1 MPKKIDPAVKERAL
15 RMVSEHRS
23 EYASLTAC
31 CDQVGR
37 RLGLGKET
45 VRRWALQA
53 DIDAGARPGVSTEE
67 SAEIKRLKAENRR
80 LTEDLEIMRRA
91 SNFLRG
97 GTRPPQPVICEFID
111 QMRSEGHAVESIC
124 RGLRKAGL
132 QIAAR
137 TYREWTSPR
146 RAVAARTVSDAEVE
160 DVIRKLVWQPDEQGR
175 RKMQPA
181 GLYGRRKMLA
191 EVRRTG
197 LAAASPGAVD
207 RVMRTL
213 GLSGVVRAKKVYTT
227 VADPDVVRAPDLL
240 DRDFTSDRPDRVW
253 VADFTYVRTWAG
265 FVYVAFVVDVFAQ
278 RIVAWNAATTRHA
291 DLVTIPLRMALWQR
305 DREGRPVA
313 PKTLISHSDAGSQYT
328 SVAFTE
334 RLALQGIAPSIGSV
348 GDAYDNALMETINGL
363 YKAECIRSSIFHDG
377 PYKTIS
383 DVEYA
388 TAAWVEWY
396 NNERL
401 HSSLGY
407 VPPIEFEQ
415 SYYAALNRELQPT

>member
-1 MPKKIDPAVKERAL
+1 M
-15 RMVSEHRS
+15 
-23 EYASLTAC
+23 
-31 CDQVGR
+31 
-37 RLGLGKET
+37 
-45 VRRWALQA
+45 
-53 DIDAGARPGVSTEE
+53 
-67 SAEIKRLKAENRR
+67 
-80 LTEDLEIMRRA
+80 
-91 SNFLRG
+91 
-97 GTRPPQPVICEFID
+97 ICEFID
-111 QMRSEGHAVESIC
+111 QMRAEGHAVESIC

-137 TYREWTSPR
+137 TYRMWTSPR
-146 RAVAARTVSDAEVE
+146 RAVAARVVSDAEVE
-160 DVIRKLVWQPDEQGR
+160 DVVRQLVWKPDAQGR

-191 EVRRTG
+191 EVRRAG
-197 LAAASPGAVD
+197 LATASPGAVD
-207 RVMRTL
+207 RTMRTL

-227 VADPDVVRAPDLL
+227 SPNSDAVRAPDLL

-265 FVYVAFVVDVFAQ
+265 FTYVAFIVDVFAQ
-278 RIVAWNAATTRHA
+278 RIVAWNAATTMA
-291 DLVTIPLRMALWQR
+291 TDLVMTPLRMALWQR
-305 DREGRPVA
+305 DREGHPVE
-313 PKTLISHSDAGSQYT
+313 PKSLISHSDAGSQYT
-328 SVAFTE
+328 SIAFTE
-334 RLALQGIAPSIGSV
+334 RLALEGIEPSIGSV

-377 PYKTIS
+377 PYKTLA

-396 NNERL
+396 NNDRL

-407 VPPIEFEQ
+407 VPPVEFEQ